1 MKALL
6 DNQSTRYLWLLVVH
20 IILGLIIYLFKPLST
35 IYFLGILV
43 YFIFSI
49 FRARNKQNQ
58 ALIAAAYMMGG
69 EVFFRMTGSAIPY
82 EAGKYCVICLMLLG
96 LFFSGTT
103 KRSAPYWLYLLLL
116 VPGLIYSAQT
126 LNYDTDIRKAIIF
139 NLSGPFCLGIAA
151 LYCFDRRI
159 TKNQFYNVLWAILL
173 PIVTMTTFLFV
184 FTPDT
189 RDVLNGTSSNFA
201 LSGGFGPN
209 QVSTILG
216 IGMFILFILLFSD
229 SKNLVI
235 FLVNLVLLMLI
246 SYRAILTF
254 SRGGV
259 YTAAVAAVLF
269 LIIYMRGVPRERA
282 SNMKAYIIIIAGA
295 IFITWSITS
304 IRTMGL
310 IDMRYANKDAA
321 GRIKED
327 LSTGRKELISSE
339 LTFFLNNP
347 VLGIGVGKSKEYRE
361 AKYGIESASH
371 NELSRLLSEHG
382 IFGLCALVLLIAVP
396 LAFRLQNRKNYL
408 FYAFLGMWFL
418 TINHSSMRIAAPALM
433 YALALL
439 NFVNEKKKP
448 AVHRQQ
454 TQPQLEH
461 AH

>member
-1 MKALL
+1 MTIFL
-6 DNQSTRYLWLLVVH
+6 DDNSNLYIKYLVVH
-20 IILGLIIYLFKPLST
+20 IALGLIIYLYTPLST
-35 IYFLGILV
+35 IYFLGVLA

-49 FRARNKQNQ
+49 FRSRNGQNQ
-58 ALIAAAYMMGG
+58 ALIAAAYMMGS

-82 EAGKYCVICLMLLG
+82 EAGKYSVIGLMLLG

-103 KRSAPYWLYLLLL
+103 KKSAPYWLYLLLL
-116 VPGLIYSAQT
+116 IPGLIYSAQT
-126 LNYDTDIRKAIIF
+126 LNYDTNVRKAIIF
-139 NLSGPFCLGIAA
+139 NLSGPFCLGISA
-151 LYCFDRRI
+151 LYCFDRKI
-159 TKNQFYNVLWAILL
+159 TKRQFYYILWAILF

-189 RDVLNGTSSNFA
+189 RDVLTGTSSNFA

-209 QVSTILG
+209 QVSTVLG
-216 IGMFILFILLFSD
+216 IGIFVLIILLFSD

-235 FLVNLVLLMLI
+235 FLVNLILLMCV

-259 YTAAVAAVLF
+259 YTAVVAAILF
-269 LIIYMRGVPRERA
+269 LVIYMQGVSRERS
-282 SNMKAYIIIIAGA
+282 SNMKAYLIIIAGA
-295 IFITWSITS
+295 IFITWSIS
-304 IRTMGL
+304 SVRTMGL

-339 LTFFLNNP
+339 LTFFINNP
-347 VLGIGVGKSKEYRE
+347 VFGIGVGKSKEYRE

-382 IFGLCALVLLIAVP
+382 IFGLAALMLLVSVP
-396 LAFRLQNRKNYL
+396 FAYRLQNRKNYV
-408 FYAFLGMWFL
+408 FYGFLSMWFL
-418 TINHSSMRIAAPALM
+418 TINHSSMRIAAPAFI

-439 NFVNEKKKP
+439 NFVNEKKP
-448 AVHRQQ
+448 ALHRQQ
-454 TQPQLEH
+454 AQPQLEH